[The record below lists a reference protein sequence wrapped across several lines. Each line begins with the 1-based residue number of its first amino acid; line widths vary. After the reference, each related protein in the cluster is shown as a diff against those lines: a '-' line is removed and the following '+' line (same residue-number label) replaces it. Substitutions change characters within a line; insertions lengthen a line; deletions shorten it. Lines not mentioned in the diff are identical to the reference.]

1 MQKRNLKTFKYM
13 NKIVKTKVQEKVI
26 ELQEEKSLISIYLI
40 ASCFRPFSLTETFNS
55 LWEISNL
62 VLSWKLYLHQ
72 MEKL

>member
-55 LWEISNL
+55 L
-62 VLSWKLYLHQ
+62 
-72 MEKL
+72 